1 MEKDFYATS
10 PEEIT
15 GDLFVD
21 PSSGLTADEAGKRL
35 QVHGKNVLTNKKKI
49 YPWKI
54 FFRQFKNIIVLLLI
68 IAAGISFFLG
78 DEIEGIAVIAVIF
91 INALFGFITE
101 FRAEKSVNAL
111 RRMITKTA
119 KVLRDGNLQQIP
131 AELVVPGDVL
141 IIEEGDQINADA
153 RLIEAD
159 NLYANEAMLTGESES
174 VIKNTKIIR
183 VAKVPLAERKN
194 MIFMGTAV
202 TRGNGA
208 AVVTGTGSHTEMG
221 KISDLLQETVEEKT
235 PLEVKLDQLGRS
247 LIGITLVVTAI
258 VAVVGI
264 ITGRPVVEMLKTG
277 IALAIAAVPEGLP
290 AVATITLA
298 IGMKRMA
305 RKNALVKS
313 LPAVETLGSTT
324 VICTDKTGTITENQ
338 MTTVNITIPGRSFSV
353 TGTGYKPEG
362 EFIAEERTVTPAE
375 EPALSQLLIGGLLCS
390 NAVVSKEDEEYS
402 LIGDPTEGALV
413 TAAMKAGLDRKTLKA
428 EGWQREEELPFDSQ
442 TKYMA
447 VSYFTPELPDAETR
461 IFLKGAPD
469 VVMEMCGGVL
479 ASGESGTGANESIPL
494 TEEKKGEL
502 LEINRTLAREGLRV
516 LALAVKTATAAGELK
531 EQIQH
536 DMIFAGFFGITDPP
550 RTDVK
555 PSIKEAVK
563 AGIRIIMITGDQQDT
578 ARAIASKVSIA
589 RGTDA
594 VISGAELDLLSVQQV
609 AQEVEKTAV
618 FARVSPQ
625 NKLDIVGA
633 LNQNGEVTAMTGDG
647 VNDAPALKKADI
659 GVAMGKRGTAVARE
673 AADMVLLDD
682 RFTTIIE
689 AVKQGRVIFDNIR
702 KFIHYLFSCNL
713 SEILFIFISI
723 LLRIPPPLIAIQIL
737 WLNLV
742 TDVFPA
748 LSLAWEPSERDVM
761 AQPPRDPQEA
771 ILNNRFKLKIGLQGL
786 VITAGPLIAY
796 LYALRSGF
804 TDVQSR
810 TVAFMALALVQLLHV
825 FNTRKENG
833 LGFDTSVFKNRFLW
847 GAFSLT
853 IGLQLLAVYT
863 PFLQTIV
870 KTTAVTADMWIIIV
884 LGSVLPVVLLQLIAR
899 AVRYA
904 VKMRTNSVD

>member
-1 MEKDFYATS
+1 MEKDFYAS
-10 PEEIT
+10 SLEEIT
-15 GDLFVD
+15 GELSVD
-21 PSSGLTADEAGKRL
+21 PSSGLTADEAAKRL
-35 QVHGKNVLTNKKKI
+35 QAHGKNILTNKKKV

-111 RRMITKTA
+111 RRMITQTA
-119 KVLRDGNLQQIP
+119 KVLRDGGLQQVP

-141 IIEEGDQINADA
+141 IVEEGDQINADA

-183 VAKVPLAERKN
+183 AEGVPLAERKN

-202 TRGNGA
+202 TRGNGT
-208 AVVTGTGSHTEMG
+208 AVVTGTGSNTEMG

-247 LIGITLVVTAI
+247 LIGITLAVTA
-258 VAVVGI
+258 VVSAVGI
-264 ITGRPVVEMLKTG
+264 LTGRPVIEMLKTG

-298 IGMKRMA
+298 IGMKRMV

-338 MTTVNITIPGRSFSV
+338 MTVLTVGLPEKHYSV

-362 EFIAEERTVTPAE
+362 EFFVGERTAE
-375 EPALSQLLIGGLLCS
+375 PGTEPALSQLLIGGLLCS
-390 NAVVSKEDEEYS
+390 NAVVSEQNGEYS

-413 TAAMKAGLDRKTLKA
+413 TAAMKAGFDRKTLEA
-428 EGWQREEELPFDSQ
+428 EGWQREEELPFDSE

-447 VSYFTPELPDAETR
+447 VSCYSPKLPREQTR
-461 IFLKGAPD
+461 IILKGAPD
-469 VVMEMCGGVL
+469 VVMKMCGFVMP
-479 ASGESGTGANESIPL
+479 ESGDKPLPL
-494 TEEKKGEL
+494 TEEKKEEL
-502 LEINRTLAREGLRV
+502 LEINNSMAREGLRV
-516 LALAVKTATAAGELK
+516 LALAVKTASAAGELK
-531 EQIQH
+531 DQIREG
-536 DMIFAGFFGITDPP
+536 MIFSGFFGIADPP
-550 RTDVK
+550 RGDVK
-555 PSIKEAVK
+555 SSIVEAVK
-563 AGIRIIMITGDQQDT
+563 AGIKIIMITGDQQDT
-578 ARAIASKVSIA
+578 ARAIASRVGI
-589 RGTDA
+589 TDSEGG
-594 VISGAELDLLSVQQV
+594 VVSGAGLDRMGPDQLRE
-609 AQEVEKTAV
+609 EVGKTAV

-625 NKLDIVGA
+625 NKLDIVDA

-659 GVAMGKRGTAVARE
+659 GVAMGKRGTSVARE

-761 AQPPRDPQEA
+761 AEPPRNPEEA

-786 VITAGPLIAY
+786 LITAGPLFAY
-796 LYALRSGF
+796 LYALQGGFSGIE
-804 TDVQSR
+804 SR
-810 TVAFMALALVQLLHV
+810 TIAFMSLALVQLFHV

-833 LGFDTSVFKNRFLW
+833 LGFDTSIFKNRFLW
-847 GAFSLT
+847 GAFFLT
-853 IGLQLLAVYT
+853 IGLQLFAVYT
-863 PFLQTIV
+863 PLLQTIL
-870 KTTAVTADMWIIIV
+870 KTTAVSADMWIVIL
-884 LGSVLPVVLLQLIAR
+884 LGSILPVVLLQVIALIR
-899 AVRYA
+899 R
-904 VKMRTNSVD
+904 SVGSAHREA

>member
-1 MEKDFYATS
+1 
-10 PEEIT
+10 
-15 GDLFVD
+15 
-21 PSSGLTADEAGKRL
+21 
-35 QVHGKNVLTNKKKI
+35 
-49 YPWKI
+49 
-54 FFRQFKNIIVLLLI
+54 
-68 IAAGISFFLG
+68 
-78 DEIEGIAVIAVIF
+78 
-91 INALFGFITE
+91 
-101 FRAEKSVNAL
+101 
-111 RRMITKTA
+111 
-119 KVLRDGNLQQIP
+119 
-131 AELVVPGDVL
+131 
-141 IIEEGDQINADA
+141 
-153 RLIEAD
+153 LIEAD

-183 VAKVPLAERKN
+183 AEGVPLAERKN
-194 MIFMGTAV
+194 MIFMGTSV
-202 TRGNGA
+202 TRGNGT
-208 AVVTGTGSHTEMG
+208 AVVTGTGSSTQMG

-247 LIGITLVVTAI
+247 LIGITLAVTA
-258 VAVVGI
+258 VVSVVGI
-264 ITGRPVVEMLKTG
+264 LTGRPVIEMLKTG

-338 MTTVNITIPGRSFSV
+338 MTVLTVGLPEKNYSV

-362 EFIAEERTVTPAE
+362 EFFSGESAVKPVA
-375 EPALSQLLIGGLLCS
+375 EPALAELLTGGLLCS
-390 NAVVSKEDEEYS
+390 NAVISEEGGEYG

-413 TAAMKAGLDRKTLKA
+413 TAAMKAGLERKALEA
-428 EGWQREEELPFDSQ
+428 EGWQREEELPFDSE

-447 VSYFTPELPDAETR
+447 VSCYSPGLPREETR

-469 VVMEMCGGVL
+469 VVMKMCGFVHTEDGGKPL
-479 ASGESGTGANESIPL
+479 PL
-494 TEEKKGEL
+494 TEEKKEEL
-502 LEINRTLAREGLRV
+502 LEMNNSMAREGLRV

-531 EQIQH
+531 DQIREG
-536 DMIFAGFFGITDPP
+536 MIFSGFFGIADPP
-550 RTDVK
+550 RGEVK
-555 PSIKEAVK
+555 PSIEEAVK
-563 AGIRIIMITGDQQDT
+563 AGIKIIMITGDQQDT
-578 ARAIASKVSIA
+578 ARAIASRVGITNSE
-589 RGTDA
+589 GG
-594 VISGAELDLLSVQQV
+594 VISGAELDSMGSDRLRD
-609 AQEVEKTAV
+609 EVGRTAV

-625 NKLDIVGA
+625 NKLDIVDA
-633 LNQNGEVTAMTGDG
+633 LNKNGEVTAMTGDG

-659 GVAMGKRGTAVARE
+659 GVAMGKRGTSVARE

-761 AQPPRDPQEA
+761 AQPPRNPDEA

-786 VITAGPLIAY
+786 VITAGPLFAY
-796 LYALRSGF
+796 LYALRGGF
-804 TDVQSR
+804 SDVQSQ
-810 TVAFMALALVQLLHV
+810 TVAFMSLALVQLFHV
-825 FNTRKENG
+825 FNARKVNG
-833 LGFDTSVFKNRFLW
+833 LGFDGSAFKNRFLW
-847 GAFSLT
+847 GAFFLT
-853 IGLQLLAVYT
+853 IGLQLLAVYM
-863 PFLQTIV
+863 PLLQTIL
-870 KTTAVTADMWIIIV
+870 KTTAVSTELWVIIL
-884 LGSVLPVVLLQLIAR
+884 LGAVLPVVLLQIIALIRRSAGSAER
-899 AVRYA
+899 KA
-904 VKMRTNSVD
+904 

>member
-1 MEKDFYATS
+1 LEKDFYASS

-15 GDLFVD
+15 GDLSVD

-49 YPWKI
+49 YLWKI

-111 RRMITKTA
+111 RQMITKTA
-119 KVLRDGNLQQIP
+119 KVLRDGSLQQIP

-141 IIEEGDQINADA
+141 IVEEGDKINADA

-183 VAKVPLAERKN
+183 AEGVPLAERKN
-194 MIFMGTAV
+194 MIFMGTSV
-202 TRGNGA
+202 TRGNGT
-208 AVVTGTGSHTEMG
+208 AVVTGTGSSTEMG

-235 PLEVKLDQLGRS
+235 PLEVKLDKLGRS
-247 LIGITLVVTAI
+247 LIGITLAVTA
-258 VAVVGI
+258 VVSVVGI
-264 ITGRPVVEMLKTG
+264 LTGRPVIEMLKTG

-338 MTTVNITIPGRSFSV
+338 MTVLTVGLPEKHYSV
-353 TGTGYKPEG
+353 TGTGYKPKG
-362 EFIAEERTVTPAE
+362 EFFAGERAVEPGE
-375 EPALSQLLIGGLLCS
+375 EPALSELLTGGLLCS
-390 NAVVSKEDEEYS
+390 NAVVSEQNGEYS

-413 TAAMKAGLDRKTLKA
+413 TAAMKAGFDRKTLEA
-428 EGWQREEELPFDSQ
+428 EGWQREEELPFDSE

-447 VSYFTPELPDAETR
+447 VSCYSPKLPREQTR

-469 VVMEMCGGVL
+469 VVMKMCGFVKPE
-479 ASGESGTGANESIPL
+479 SGEKPLPL
-494 TEEKKGEL
+494 TGEKKEEL
-502 LEINRTLAREGLRV
+502 LEINNSMAREGLRV

-531 EQIQH
+531 DQIREG
-536 DMIFAGFFGITDPP
+536 MVFSGFFGIADPP
-550 RTDVK
+550 RGDVK
-555 PSIKEAVK
+555 PSIEEAVK

-578 ARAIASKVSIA
+578 ARAIASRVGIIGGEGGVVS
-589 RGTDA
+589 GTGIDRM
-594 VISGAELDLLSVQQV
+594 GPDQLRDEGGR
-609 AQEVEKTAV
+609 TAV

-625 NKLDIVGA
+625 NKLDIVDA

-659 GVAMGKRGTAVARE
+659 GVAMGKRGTSVARE

-682 RFTTIIE
+682 RFTTVIE
-689 AVKQGRVIFDNIR
+689 AVKQGRVIFDNIQ

-761 AQPPRDPQEA
+761 AQPPRNPEEA

-796 LYALRSGF
+796 LYALRGGF
-804 TDVQSR
+804 SEIESR
-810 TVAFMALALVQLLHV
+810 TIAFMSLALVQLLHV
-825 FNTRKENG
+825 FNTRKVNG
-833 LGFDTSVFKNRFLW
+833 LGFDTSIFRNRFLW
-847 GAFSLT
+847 GAFFLT

-863 PFLQTIV
+863 PLLRTILH
-870 KTTAVTADMWIIIV
+870 TEAVTSGMWGIIL
-884 LGSVLPVVLLQLIAR
+884 LGAVLPVVLLQAIALIR
-899 AVRYA
+899 R
-904 VKMRTNSVD
+904 SVGSAGREV